1 MIEVLAISNYRSIL
15 EMVAPLGQL
24 NVVTGAN
31 GTGKSNLYKA
41 LRLLAQ
47 TASDGVVSALARE
60 GGLNS
65 TFWAGPEELSRRM
78 YSGDVDVEGTP
89 RKKPRRM
96 RMGFATSDFSYVI
109 SLGLPDATEPSS
121 FKFDPHIKYEAIWA
135 GISRRPSTLLL
146 ERDHSVVKVRRDS
159 DWEILAKDIRNF
171 DSVFSQLADTTTTP
185 EVFWLR
191 EQMRGWRFY
200 DHFRTDRDAPS
211 RHPQIGTR
219 TPILHHDG
227 SDLAAAIQTIFELG
241 DRRMFESIIADAF
254 DRASVSV
261 MRTADGRFTLQFSQ
275 YGLLRP
281 LTAAELSD
289 GTLRFLL
296 LAAALL
302 TPRPPSMMVLNEPE
316 TSLHPDVI
324 PALGRLIVAASE
336 NSQVWVVTHS
346 AKLITALKKVRS
358 SSLIELEKELGG
370 TMIKGQALL
379 ERPPWKWPE

>member
-15 EMVAPLGQL
+15 DMTAPLGRL

-31 GTGKSNLYKA
+31 GSGKSNLYKA

-47 TASDGVVSALARE
+47 TANDGVVSALARE
-60 GGLNS
+60 GGLHS

-78 YSGDVDVEGTP
+78 FAGEVSVEGTP

-109 SLGLPDATEPSS
+109 SLGLPDASEPSS
-121 FKFDPHIKYEAIWA
+121 FGLDPHIKYEAIWA
-135 GISRRPSTLLL
+135 GISRRPSTLML
-146 ERDHSVVKVRRDS
+146 EREHSVVKVRRES
-159 DWEILAKDIRNF
+159 DWEIVAKDIQSF
-171 DSVFSQLADTTTTP
+171 DSVFSLLADTTTTP

-200 DHFRTDRDAPS
+200 DHFRTDRDAPA
-211 RHPQIGTR
+211 RQPQIGTR
-219 TPILHHDG
+219 TPVLHHDG
-227 SDLAAAIQTIFELG
+227 SDLAAAIQTIYEIG
-241 DRRMFESIIADAF
+241 NRRMFESIIADAF
-254 DRASVSV
+254 DQASVSII
-261 MRTADGRFTLQFSQ
+261 RSEDGRFTVQFNQ

-296 LAAALL
+296 LSAALL

-324 PALGRLIVAASE
+324 PVLGRLIAAADGS
-336 NSQVWVVTHS
+336 SQVWVVTHS
-346 AKLITALKKVRS
+346 QKLISALKTNKNCEF
-358 SSLIELEKELGG
+358 IELEKELGS
-370 TMIKGQALL
+370 TRIKGLRDL
-379 ERPPWKWPE
+379 DRPVWKWPD